1 MPLIKLILPFQLK
14 NSDSTLHLLT
24 YLYYSGLIHTALKNY
39 DKAIYFFEACIRVP
53 AITLSHVMLECYKK
67 YILVCLIHLGEVPP
81 AHKTAAQVV
90 NRVLK
95 PSATPYTDL
104 ANSFNIGCDSL
115 NNCIAKH
122 LDTYRGDQNYGLVK
136 QVRGAH
142 MRVLIR
148 KLTRTFLTLSLEDVG
163 RRAVVS
169 GGSGGDIAGEA
180 ERVVLEMIAGGGI
193 CAKINQKDG
202 MVKFLDGLGGG
213 DTNRVLEM
221 IEGKVRG

>member
-1 MPLIKLILPFQLK
+1 
-14 NSDSTLHLLT
+14 
-24 YLYYSGLIHTALKNY
+24 
-39 DKAIYFFEACIRVP
+39 
-53 AITLSHVMLECYKK
+53 
-67 YILVCLIHLGEVPP
+67 
-81 AHKTAAQVV
+81 
-90 NRVLK
+90 
-95 PSATPYTDL
+95 
-104 ANSFNIGCDSL
+104 
-115 NNCIAKH
+115 
-122 LDTYRGDQNYGLVK
+122 
-136 QVRGAH
+136 

-221 IEGKVRG
+221 IEGKVRGNFILWFLFVNWYVNYDLFVYRSRPVST